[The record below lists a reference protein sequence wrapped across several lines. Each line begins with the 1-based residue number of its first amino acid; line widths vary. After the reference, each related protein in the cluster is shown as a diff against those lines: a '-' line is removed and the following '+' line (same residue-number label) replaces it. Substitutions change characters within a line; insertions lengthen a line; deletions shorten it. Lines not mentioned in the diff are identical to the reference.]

1 MLLNSRLVSQ
11 GPISFDSVDLET
23 DSIILVNEK
32 FSGNN
37 QPFRNW
43 IIRRQI
49 DQQPEIIYEFPSTFA
64 LRPRQTIRILS
75 KRSPQLTRATGDIL
89 MADQIDTWGQG
100 QRMVTRLIDDNN
112 EEKALITQIFQ

>member
-1 MLLNSRLVSQ
+1 MLLNCRLVSQ